1 MKYCI
6 IVHYHELS
14 LKGKNRPWFQK
25 KLILNIRK
33 QFTGLE
39 FSNIKLIAS
48 RIIISDINKEKWQQ
62 YKAILKCIIGVKR
75 NAERYMFSEPR
86 APVDAARAR
95 IRESRFYI
103 RNAQAVVNF
112 FAILVNKW
120 LLGPKIPFL
129 PRIRILGPKTDFGR
143 RNALFRPKSLF
154 GQKGPHFHSFSIGF
168 ISIRGMGTQKCIFV

>member
-1 MKYCI
+1 MKYFI

-62 YKAILKCIIGVKR
+62 YKAILKCIIGVK
-75 NAERYMFSEPR
+75 NSLLM
-86 APVDAARAR
+86 
-95 IRESRFYI
+95 
-103 RNAQAVVNF
+103 AQV
-112 FAILVNKW
+112 
-120 LLGPKIPFL
+120 
-129 PRIRILGPKTDFGR
+129 KTDM
-143 RNALFRPKSLF
+143 KM
-154 GQKGPHFHSFSIGF
+154 ICD
-168 ISIRGMGTQKCIFV
+168 ISYDIVKNCEFE